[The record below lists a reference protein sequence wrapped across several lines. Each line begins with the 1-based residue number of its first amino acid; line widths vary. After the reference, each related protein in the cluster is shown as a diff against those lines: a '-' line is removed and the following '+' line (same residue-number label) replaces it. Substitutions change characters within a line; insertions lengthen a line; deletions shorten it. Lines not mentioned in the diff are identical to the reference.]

1 MSLRVKWVVLQ
12 RRMRKVLI
20 IAGIVFGITT
30 IIAIFFPRDKPFLV
44 TYIGIW
50 LPISIAGGI
59 FLIVLA
65 AFSIIKINDNKA
77 REARLTWMA
86 NQLETPE
93 GNENLEELRLAML
106 KYSLDS
112 QEKKCSICALELE
125 EKALVVQCLRCDK
138 IYHKEHFIEW
148 LREYVDCPNCKNL
161 ILPFD

>member
-1 MSLRVKWVVLQ
+1 MPLRVKWIVLL
-12 RRMRKVLI
+12 RRIRIALI
-20 IAGIVFGITT
+20 TAGIVFGLTT
-30 IIAIFFPRDKPFLV
+30 IITFFYPYSDPFPKFTEIMLPV
-44 TYIGIW
+44 YIV
-50 LPISIAGGI
+50 GGI
-59 FLIVLA
+59 FLVVLA
-65 AFSIIKINDNKA
+65 AFTIIKINDNKA
-77 REARLTWMA
+77 REERLTWIT

-112 QEKKCSICALELE
+112 REKKCSICALELE

-148 LREYVDCPNCKNL
+148 LGEYEVCPNCKNL